1 MESPEAKRIGMN
13 YIKNFE
19 KLGRIGLLLY
29 GDVGTG
35 KNISGS
41 LHCKCSAESGRK
53 RKMADLYANRGT
65 QLLLQRI
72 RIC

>member
-1 MESPEAKRIGMN
+1 MLISPNIICQLTLQQVESPEAKRIGMN

-35 KNISGS
+35 KTY
-41 LHCKCSAESGRK
+41 LA
-53 RKMADLYANRGT
+53 AA
-65 QLLLQRI
+65 LQML
-72 RIC
+72 C